1 MIKIIPPLSLLDK
14 HLVFK
19 YLLEEDHVQKFSV
32 KQKVYYSFIRPILP
46 IFVRQKLQEKVN
58 AGIEYKKDFINDEFV
73 EIVTKLQSDKVAEE
87 KFEEIREKRK
97 EREEK
102 NGDLGLSIAMFNYKG
117 DKDCAVVLT
126 HDVEEQHGFDFI
138 PKVIELEEKYGF
150 KSSWN
155 IVPYKYK
162 IDEGIINYIKK
173 NGHEV
178 GIHGY
183 NHDGKLYYSEKIF
196 NERVSYINEAIN
208 RYGAVGFRSP
218 QVHRNLVW
226 LQKLNIDYDASCFD
240 YDPFQ
245 PFPGGTGSI
254 WPFIAGKFVE
264 LPYTLPQDHT
274 MFYVLKQKNISIW
287 KKKADWV
294 AKNRGVI
301 LALTHPDYL
310 MEKNYLEL
318 YEELLKYL
326 KSFENAWFCLPREM
340 AVWWRELSEKV
351 TEGRGN
357 SKE

>member
-1 MIKIIPPLSLLDK
+1 MLKIIPPLSLLDK
-14 HLVFK
+14 HLISK

-32 KQKVYYSFIRPILP
+32 KQKVYYSFVRPILP
-46 IFVRQKLQEKVN
+46 ISVRQKLQEKVN
-58 AGIEYKKDFINDEFV
+58 AGIQYNKDFINDEFV
-73 EIVTKLQSDKVAEE
+73 EIVTKLRSDKVTEPKTEE
-87 KFEEIREKRK
+87 SSERSEDGHKRTEVCELKTENPGLNIVKFK
-97 EREEK
+97 
-102 NGDLGLSIAMFNYKG
+102 YKI

-155 IVPYKYK
+155 IVPYKYR
-162 IDEGIINYIKK
+162 IDDGIINYIKQ
-173 NGHEV
+173 NGHEI

-196 NERVSYINEAIN
+196 NERVPFINEAIKK
-208 RYGAVGFRSP
+208 YGAVGFRSP
-218 QVHRNLVW
+218 QVHRNLIW

-254 WPFIAGKFVE
+254 WPFMAGKFVE

-274 MFYVLKQKNISIW
+274 MFYVLKQKDISIW
-287 KKKADWV
+287 KNKADWV

-310 MEKNYLEL
+310 MEKNHLEL
-318 YEELLKYL
+318 YEALLKYL
-326 KSFENAWFCLPREM
+326 KTFENAWFCLPKEM
-340 AVWWRELSEKV
+340 AVWWRGFSSEK
-351 TEGRGN
+351 
-357 SKE
+357 